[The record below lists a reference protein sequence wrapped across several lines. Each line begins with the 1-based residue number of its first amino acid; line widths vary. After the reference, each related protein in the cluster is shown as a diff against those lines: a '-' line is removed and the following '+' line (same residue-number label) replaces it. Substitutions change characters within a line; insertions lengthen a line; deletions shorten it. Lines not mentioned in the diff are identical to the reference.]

1 MIIDDI
7 IDLKKIILHFVGN
20 KQLDEILDLSATP
33 LFLSAEMK
41 ALLTDYF
48 LTSFNEDEF
57 WQFHHDTT
65 ITLNEV
71 FTYVSAIFDNPDSL
85 QEQSENLAKHLYEQ
99 SSHPKIKGGEF
110 CVAYFKDCILE
121 GETLDAVGL
130 FKSENK
136 DNFLKVITAAGG
148 FQLISERGINL
159 NKLDK
164 GCLIFNTDKENG
176 YVVSVVDRT
185 NRNSEAQYWINDFLH
200 VKQRQND
207 YFNTNTV
214 MSMCKE
220 FVVNELPKEYE
231 ISKADQADL
240 LNKSLDFFKENLN
253 FDFHDYHDDV
263 IQQPDIVDS
272 FKNYRKRFQIDNQ
285 TDIPDKFELN
295 EAAVKKKAKIL
306 KSIIKL
312 DKNFHIYVHG
322 DRKLI
327 EQGEDDKGK
336 FYKMYYE
343 HEE

>member
-1 MIIDDI
+1 MIIDDL
-7 IDLKKIILHFVGN
+7 IDLKKIILHLVGN
-20 KQLDEILDLSATP
+20 KQLDEGIDLSTTP
-33 LFLSAEMK
+33 LFLSGEMK
-41 ALLTDYF
+41 SLLTEYF
-48 LTSFNEDEF
+48 LSSFNEDEF
-57 WQFHHDTT
+57 WHFHHDTT
-65 ITLNEV
+65 INLNEV

-121 GETLDAVGL
+121 GETLDAIGL

-136 DNFLKVITAAGG
+136 DNFLKVISAAGG

-164 GCLIFNTDKENG
+164 GCLIFNTDRENG
-176 YVVSVVDRT
+176 YIVSVVDRT

-207 YFNTNTV
+207 FYNTNSV
-214 MSMCKE
+214 MSMCKD

-253 FDFHDYHDDV
+253 FDFQDYHDDV
-263 IQQPDIVDS
+263 IQQPDIIDS

-285 TDIPDKFELN
+285 ADIPDKFELN
-295 EAAVKKKAKIL
+295 ESAVKKQAKIL
-306 KSIIKL
+306 KSVIKL

-327 EQGEDDKGK
+327 EQGEDEKGK

-343 HEE
+343 QEQ